1 MPEQHDWRSD
11 ADYDFIDRLTT
22 SELAWEF
29 LRRNLDYRKAYESL
43 AARGQLDSD
52 QARAVAEQWGLCFRR
67 RSPAH
72 SNRSSYLLD
81 PECRPWGNSTPQD
94 VPRFRRFRRC

>member
-43 AARGQLDSD
+43 AARG
-52 QARAVAEQWGLCFRR
+52 
-67 RSPAH
+67 
-72 SNRSSYLLD
+72 
-81 PECRPWGNSTPQD
+81 
-94 VPRFRRFRRC
+94 